1 MRAITA
7 TPGRPGSVAVE
18 EVPEPARP
26 DGALLVRGR
35 LIGVCGTD
43 HEIAAGQYGAP
54 PPGETKLIIGHEG
67 LGEVLEAPADS
78 GFRAGDLVVGIVRR
92 PDPVPCPACAAG
104 EWDMCRNDRFAERG
118 IARRHGYGSEEWRVE
133 PDFALAIPAA
143 LGELGVLLEPTSVLA
158 KAWDQVD
165 RISQRAFFT
174 RGRALVTGA
183 GPIGLLAC
191 LLGAQRGYEVHV
203 VDLAS
208 EGPKRDLVE
217 ALGGHYHA
225 GDAADVDADVEVVI
239 ECTGLGA
246 VGRSAAQ
253 RVVSGG
259 IMCLTGIMNV
269 EPRYDVDAT
278 ALNRTMVL
286 HNLVLFGTVNAGR
299 RHWEQAVDALA
310 TADPDWLR
318 GMITRRVPL
327 TRWSEALDR
336 QPQDIKVVVDL
347 TA

>member
-7 TPGRPGSVAVE
+7 VPGQRGRVGVQ
-18 EVPEPARP
+18 EVPEPALG
-26 DGALLVRGR
+26 DGALLVRG
-35 LIGVCGTD
+35 LMMGVCGTD
-43 HEIAAGQYGAP
+43 REIAEGGYGEP
-54 PPGETKLIIGHEG
+54 PPGESELIIGHEG
-67 LGEVLEAPADS
+67 LGEVLEAPAGS
-78 GFRAGDLVVGIVRR
+78 GFRPGDLVVGIVRR

-104 EWDMCRNDRFAERG
+104 EWDMCRNDRFVERG
-118 IARRHGYGSEEWRVE
+118 IVRRHGYGSERWRVE
-133 PDFALAIPAA
+133 PDYALRIPSQ

-165 RISQRAFFT
+165 RISQRAFFQ

-191 LLGAQRGYEVHV
+191 LLGVQRGFEVHV
-203 VDLAS
+203 VDLAA

-217 ALGGHYHA
+217 ALGAHYHA
-225 GDAADVDADVEVVI
+225 GEAADIAADVEVVI

-259 IMCLTGIMNV
+259 IICLTGIMNV
-269 EPRYDVDAT
+269 EPQFDVDAT
-278 ALNRTMVL
+278 TMNRNAVL
-286 HNLVLFGTVNAGR
+286 RNLVLFGTVNAGR

-310 TADPDWLR
+310 TADPAWLQ
-318 GMITRRVPL
+318 GMITRRVSL
-327 TRWSEALDR
+327 TRWSEALER
-336 QPQDIKVVVDL
+336 QPDDIKVVVDL